1 MVVTGGGG
9 YYDGNRVQVYNIS
22 GLVETL
28 PNINTPRVGHACGQ
42 FLNSDGVIVSIQM
55 GKISS
60 RGAGNVTMAIYIS
73 GIIQHIQH
81 YKH

>member
-1 MVVTGGGG
+1 MKFVPQYTTALIH
-9 YYDGNRVQVYNIS
+9 RFIIYNIYS
-22 GLVETL
+22 ILHTYLYNVESTS
-28 PNINTPRVGHACGQ
+28 NIY
-42 FLNSDGVIVSIQM
+42 ISIYHISI

-73 GIIQHIQH
+73 GIIQHMQH